1 MRLNFL
7 SVTDGTGLRDKNCFI
22 SIKTMGLGHII
33 KIQVIRETTMNIHA
47 GALGRLFTAVLLLC
61 LSGQVLAQSSAEGSW
76 NDGFSLDLQQGDRLS
91 LMYSPFTHHLH
102 SSPEHRYVWLVGVE
116 RERANHRVS
125 GITYFS
131 NSFGQPST
139 YIYPWGQNYPNVG
152 GVEGLFVK
160 WSAGMLYGYVAPYE
174 KKVPLNVNGFSPAII
189 PSIGYERGGYST
201 QINLLG
207 TAGLMW
213 QITVPLGR

>member
-1 MRLNFL
+1 
-7 SVTDGTGLRDKNCFI
+7 
-22 SIKTMGLGHII
+22 
-33 KIQVIRETTMNIHA
+33 MNIRA
-47 GALGRLFTAVLLLC
+47 GALGCLCTAVLLLC
-61 LSGQVLAQSSAEGSW
+61 LNGQVLAQSSAEGSW
-76 NDGFSLDLQQGDRLS
+76 KDGFSLDLQQGDRPS
-91 LMYSPFTHHLH
+91 LMYSPFTHHLD

-116 RERANHRVS
+116 RKRANHRVS

-174 KKVPLNVNGFSPAII
+174 KKVPLNVKGFSPAII
-189 PSIGYERGGYST
+189 PSIGYERAGYST

-207 TAGLMW
+207 TSGLMW
-213 QITVPLGR
+213 QITVPLRP